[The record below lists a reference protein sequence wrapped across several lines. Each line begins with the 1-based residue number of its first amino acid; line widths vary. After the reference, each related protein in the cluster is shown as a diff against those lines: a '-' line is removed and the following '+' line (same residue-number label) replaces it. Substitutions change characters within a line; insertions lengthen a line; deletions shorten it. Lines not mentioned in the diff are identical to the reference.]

1 VNIIS
6 YCSINKNGV
15 NIGGKTVFVPN
26 PGKLQTE
33 FDEIVGRFEIVY
45 PKYFKMDAMSR
56 LGFLTSEILMKH
68 LPEDAANRYSPY
80 DCGILTANRS
90 SSLDTDRKYMESR
103 KRIPGPALFVYT
115 LPNVVNAEICI
126 RNGFKGENMFFL
138 AGDFVSSGVIEFAEA
153 SFKTGAMKFCLCGW
167 IELLDED
174 ACSLLFAI
182 DAEKQGTGEKL
193 NCETASRIIAE
204 INAS

>member
-15 NIGGKTVFVPN
+15 NIEEKTIFIPN
-26 PGKLQTE
+26 SGKLQTR
-33 FDEIVGRFEIVY
+33 FDEIARNFEIVY
-45 PKYFKMDAMSR
+45 PRYFKMDTMSR

-68 LPEDAANRYSPY
+68 LPEDIPRHSPC
-80 DCGILTANRS
+80 DCGMLTANRS
-90 SSLDTDRKYMESR
+90 SSLDTDRKYLEST

-174 ACSLLFAI
+174 FCSLMFAI
-182 DAEKQGTGEKL
+182 DVEKQGTGEKL
-193 NCETASRIIAE
+193 NHETASRIIAE